1 MSTQLEL
8 ESDRLFVE
16 LALRLAIR
24 IHGDNKGVR
33 RVALKLSK
41 LVGPEMQVPL
51 ALILATRQPLRV
63 AKMAMA
69 ELL

>member
-1 MSTQLEL
+1 MS
-8 ESDRLFVE
+8 SDLADDRVLVE

-24 IHGDNKGVR
+24 IHGDNRGVR
-33 RVALKLSK
+33 RVALKLFK

-51 ALILATRQPLRV
+51 AMILSAKHPLRV
-63 AKMAMA
+63 AVMAMN